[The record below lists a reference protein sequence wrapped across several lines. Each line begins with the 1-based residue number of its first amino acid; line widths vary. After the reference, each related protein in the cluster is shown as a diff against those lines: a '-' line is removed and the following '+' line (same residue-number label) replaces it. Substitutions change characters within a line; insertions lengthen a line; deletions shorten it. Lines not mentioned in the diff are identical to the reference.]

1 MAKGLTWA
9 LGVPRT
15 WQLPSAFNGE
25 VTLAW
30 METVEAV
37 RIKAAEVRWSL

>member
-1 MAKGLTWA
+1 MGSGCAQDLA
-9 LGVPRT
+9 APFCLH
-15 WQLPSAFNGE
+15 GE